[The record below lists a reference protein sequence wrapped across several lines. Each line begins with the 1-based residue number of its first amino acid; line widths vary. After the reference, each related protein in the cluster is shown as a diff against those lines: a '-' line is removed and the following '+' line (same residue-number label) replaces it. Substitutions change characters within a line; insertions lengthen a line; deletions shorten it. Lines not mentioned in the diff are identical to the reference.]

1 MFHSLPISRRTGSA
15 TAAMV
20 LLAAFAC
27 PADAAGIQVVAS
39 IKPVHS
45 LASAVMEGLGRP
57 HLLMRGSSSPHTYSL
72 RPSDAERLGQADVVF
87 LVDESLES
95 TIAGSLASIAGKA
108 RLVELSGAHGLVIK
122 PFREGGLFE
131 VDPHPEDEHDDEH
144 EAHEDEDHAEDEHHA
159 EDEDHANEMPDEDHD
174 EEHHEHGH
182 EHEHG
187 GFDPHIWLDP
197 ENARKM
203 VHMIADTLAQV
214 DPSNADRYTANARAL
229 DGRLGDLATQ
239 VAADMEPVRGRPFI
253 VFHDGYR
260 YFQDRFGLTAVGS
273 AVVSPERPPG
283 VKRLRELRTRIREA
297 GVVCVFDEPQ
307 FDNGIVSV
315 IVEGTGA
322 RTGTVDPLGAAIEEG
337 PELYFK
343 LIRNMAASFR
353 GCLAE
358 TG

>member
-1 MFHSLPISRRTGSA
+1 MFRSLPITRRIGSA

-20 LLAAFAC
+20 LLTAFVC
-27 PADAAGIQVVAS
+27 PADAGGIQVVAS

-45 LASAVMEGLGRP
+45 LASAVMECLGRP

-72 RPSDAERLGQADVVF
+72 RPSDADRLGKADVVF

-95 TIAGSLASIAGKA
+95 TIAGSLASIAGNA
-108 RLVELSGAHGLVIK
+108 RLVELSGSHGLVIK

-131 VDPHPEDEHDDEH
+131 MDSHHEDEHDGEH
-144 EAHEDEDHAEDEHHA
+144 EAHEDEEHADGTPEDE
-159 EDEDHANEMPDEDHD
+159 HD

-182 EHEHG
+182 EHE

-197 ENARKM
+197 DNARAM
-203 VHMIADTLAQV
+203 VHMIADTLSEV
-214 DPSNADRYTANARAL
+214 DPSNAGRYAANARAL
-229 DGRLGDLATQ
+229 GSRLGDLASQ
-239 VAADMEPVRGRPFI
+239 IAADMEPVRGRPFI

-260 YFQDRFGLTAVGS
+260 YFEERFGLTAVGS
-273 AVVSPERPPG
+273 AVISPERPPG
-283 VKRLRELRTRIREA
+283 VKRLRNLRARIREA

-307 FDNGIVSV
+307 FDNGIVNV

-322 RTGTVDPLGAAIEEG
+322 RTGTVDPLGAAVEEG

-343 LIRNMAASFR
+343 LIRNMASSFR
-353 GCLAE
+353 DCLAE

>member
-1 MFHSLPISRRTGSA
+1 MYRTLPITRRIASVTA
-15 TAAMV
+15 TMV
-20 LLAAFAC
+20 LLAALVC

-45 LASAVMEGLGRP
+45 LASAVMEGLGKP

-72 RPSDAERLGQADVVF
+72 RPSDADRLGKADVVF

-95 TIAGSLASIAGKA
+95 TIAGSLATIAGNA
-108 RLVELSGAHGLVIK
+108 RLVELSGSHGLVIK

-131 VDPHPEDEHDDEH
+131 MDPHPGDEHDDEH
-144 EAHEDEDHAEDEHHA
+144 EAHEDEE
-159 EDEDHANEMPDEDHD
+159 HANETPEEDHD
-174 EEHHEHGH
+174 EEHHEHGHEH

-197 ENARKM
+197 ENARAM
-203 VHMIADTLAQV
+203 AHMIADTLSEA

-229 DGRLGDLATQ
+229 GGRLGELTSQA
-239 VAADMEPVRGRPFI
+239 AADVEPVRGRPFI

-283 VKRLRELRTRIREA
+283 VKRLRELRDRIREA

-307 FDNGIVSV
+307 FDNGIVNV

-322 RTGTVDPLGAAIEEG
+322 RTGTLDPLGVAIEEG

-343 LIRNMAASFR
+343 LIRDMATSFR
-353 GCLAE
+353 DCLAE

>member
-1 MFHSLPISRRTGSA
+1 MFRSLPISRRIGSA
-15 TAAMV
+15 TATMV
-20 LLAAFAC
+20 LLTAIVC

-72 RPSDAERLGQADVVF
+72 RPSDADRLGKADVVF

-95 TIAGSLASIAGKA
+95 TIAGSLASIAGNA
-108 RLVELSGAHGLVIK
+108 RLVELSGSHGLVIK

-131 VDPHPEDEHDDEH
+131 VDSHHEDEHDGEH
-144 EAHEDEDHAEDEHHA
+144 EAHEDEEHAEGTP
-159 EDEDHANEMPDEDHD
+159 EDDHD
-174 EEHHEHGH
+174 EEHHEHG
-182 EHEHG
+182 HG

-197 ENARKM
+197 DNARAM
-203 VHMIADTLAQV
+203 VHMIADTLSKA

-229 DGRLGDLATQ
+229 GSRLGDLASQ
-239 VAADMEPVRGRPFI
+239 VAADMEPVRSRPFI

-260 YFQDRFGLTAVGS
+260 YFEERFGLTAVGS

-283 VKRLRELRTRIREA
+283 VKRLRELRARIREA

-307 FDNGIVSV
+307 FDNGIVNV
-315 IVEGTGA
+315 IVEGTGV
-322 RTGTVDPLGAAIEEG
+322 RTGTVDPLGAAVEEG

-343 LIRNMAASFR
+343 LIRNMASSFR
-353 GCLAE
+353 DCLAE

>member
-1 MFHSLPISRRTGSA
+1 MFRSLPITRRIGSA

-20 LLAAFAC
+20 LLTAFVC
-27 PADAAGIQVVAS
+27 PADAGGIQVVAS

-72 RPSDAERLGQADVVF
+72 RPSDADRLGKADVVF

-95 TIAGSLASIAGKA
+95 TIAGSLASIAGNA
-108 RLVELSGAHGLVIK
+108 RLVELSGSHGLVIK

-131 VDPHPEDEHDDEH
+131 MDSHHEDEHDGEH
-144 EAHEDEDHAEDEHHA
+144 EAHEDEEHADGTPEDE
-159 EDEDHANEMPDEDHD
+159 HD

-182 EHEHG
+182 EHE

-197 ENARKM
+197 DNARAM
-203 VHMIADTLAQV
+203 VHMIADTLSEV
-214 DPSNADRYTANARAL
+214 DPSNAGRYAANARAL
-229 DGRLGDLATQ
+229 GSRLGDLASQ
-239 VAADMEPVRGRPFI
+239 IAADMEPVRGRPFI

-260 YFQDRFGLTAVGS
+260 YFEERFGLTAVGS
-273 AVVSPERPPG
+273 AVISPERPPG
-283 VKRLRELRTRIREA
+283 VKRLRNLRARIREA

-307 FDNGIVSV
+307 FDNGIVNV

-322 RTGTVDPLGAAIEEG
+322 RTGTVDPLGAAVEEG

-343 LIRNMAASFR
+343 LIRNMASSFR
-353 GCLAE
+353 DCLAE